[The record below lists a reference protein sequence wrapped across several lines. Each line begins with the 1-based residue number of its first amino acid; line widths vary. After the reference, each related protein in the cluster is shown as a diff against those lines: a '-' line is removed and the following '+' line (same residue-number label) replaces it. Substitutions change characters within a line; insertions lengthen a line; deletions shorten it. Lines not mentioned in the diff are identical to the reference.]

1 MHNKK
6 INSNKSQNFLQGL
19 RPLSS
24 SMPHGL
30 KKILKK
36 GGYNF
41 SNIVNNWTKMVGK
54 EISNICYPKTI
65 KMSREMNNGILTL
78 NVMHGN
84 ELEVEYSKNEITD
97 KINSFFGYKC
107 IKEIKLRIIKE
118 KLDLN
123 KKNTQ
128 QKKLDKK
135 LLSKVDKINNPELKK
150 KLSGILKAY
159 KNKND

>member
-6 INSNKSQNFLQGL
+6 LDNNKSQNFIQGL
-19 RPLSS
+19 RPLSN

-41 SNIVNNWTKMVGK
+41 SNIVNNWSKMVGK
-54 EISNICYPKTI
+54 NISNICYPKNI
-65 KMSREMNNGILTL
+65 KMNKEMNNGILTL

-84 ELEVEYSKNEITD
+84 ELEVEYSKSEITD

-118 KLDLN
+118 KIELN
-123 KKNTQ
+123 KKNNK
-128 QKKLDKK
+128 KKLDEK
-135 LLSKVDKINNPELKK
+135 LLRKVDKINNLNLKK
-150 KLSGILKAY
+150 KLNDILKAY
-159 KNKND
+159 EDKKE